1 MKLKTEGDETMT
13 IGCIVNDR
21 TEISRYA
28 KLYLKEALK
37 DEIMSSLFENITLS
51 FCKFFMFVFFT
62 LNCFFV
68 WCSILCLCIFK
79 EIFVD

>member
-37 DEIMSSLFENITLS
+37 DEIIDIDDGYHIN
-51 FCKFFMFVFFT
+51 
-62 LNCFFV
+62 
-68 WCSILCLCIFK
+68 
-79 EIFVD
+79 